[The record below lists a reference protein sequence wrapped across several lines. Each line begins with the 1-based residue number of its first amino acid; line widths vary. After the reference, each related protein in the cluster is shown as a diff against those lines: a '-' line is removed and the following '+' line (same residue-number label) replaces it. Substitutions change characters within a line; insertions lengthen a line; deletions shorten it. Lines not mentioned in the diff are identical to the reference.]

1 MPMDLQLK
9 GRTAL
14 VFGGSRGLGRAIAA
28 EFAAEGAHV
37 VIVARDPARVRRTAD
52 ELGVQGLVGDVSIA
66 GAARE
71 LVGQAAKLLGRS
83 PDILVM
89 NTGGPP
95 PGTFE
100 MVTRAA
106 WQAGFENLWM
116 SLVDGVQATL
126 PSMRRNRWGRILA
139 VTSVAAKEPQSNLII
154 SNGLRAG
161 ILGLLNA
168 LSREVAGDGI
178 TVNALL
184 PGYTNTD
191 RMAELGIDDAKMGSK
206 IPAGRL
212 GDPAEFAA
220 LAAFLASG
228 RASYITGQAI
238 AVDGG
243 LLNSI

>member
-1 MPMDLQLK
+1 MDFQLQDK
-9 GRTAL
+9 TAL
-14 VFGGSRGLGRAIAA
+14 VFGGSKGLGKAIAK
-28 EFAAEGAHV
+28 ELVSEGVKV
-37 VIVARDPARVRRTAD
+37 VIVARNPDTLERTAN
-52 ELGVQGLVGDVSIA
+52 ETGATGLAGDVSATGA
-66 GAARE
+66 GRN
-71 LVGQAAKLLGRS
+71 LVEQATRLLGRS
-83 PDILVM
+83 PEILVT
-89 NTGGPP
+89 NTGGPK
-95 PGTFE
+95 PGGFE
-100 MVTRAA
+100 DVDETH

-116 SLVDGVQATL
+116 SFVDSVQAVL
-126 PSMRRNRWGRILA
+126 PDMRRNKWGRILA
-139 VTSVAAKEPQSNLII
+139 VTSVAAREPQPRLVI

-161 ILGLLNA
+161 LLGLVNS
-168 LSREVAGDGI
+168 LSRDVAGDGI

-184 PGYTNTD
+184 PGYTKTN
-191 RMAELGIDDAKMGSK
+191 RMAELGVDDATMGPK

>member
-1 MPMDLQLK
+1 MDLQLS

-28 EFAAEGAHV
+28 ELAHEGARV
-37 VIVARDPARVRRTAD
+37 VIVARDADRVARVAGEIGALALPGDLAEPGAGRR
-52 ELGVQGLVGDVSIA
+52 LVE
-66 GAARE
+66 AA
-71 LVGQAAKLLGRS
+71 ATLLGQS
-83 PDILVM
+83 PDILVT

-95 PGTFE
+95 TGSFQATNTE
-100 MVTRAA
+100 A
-106 WQAGFENLWM
+106 WTAGFQSLWM
-116 SLVDGVQATL
+116 ATVDSIQAALPTMKVQG
-126 PSMRRNRWGRILA
+126 WGRILA
-139 VTSVAAKEPQSNLII
+139 VTSVAAKEPQPGLVI

-161 ILGLLNA
+161 LLGLLNT

-191 RMAELGIDDAKMGSK
+191 RMAELGVDNATMGPK

-212 GDPAEFAA
+212 GEPAEFAA

-243 LLNSI
+243 LLHSI

>member
-1 MPMDLQLK
+1 MDLQLTGK
-9 GRTAL
+9 TAL
-14 VFGGSRGLGRAIAA
+14 VFGGSRGLGRAIA
-28 EFAAEGAHV
+28 EELIREGARV
-37 VIVARDPARVRRTAD
+37 VIVARDAGRVTRVAAEIGALALAGDLSQPGAGKRLVKDAGDLLARA
-52 ELGVQGLVGDVSIA
+52 
-66 GAARE
+66 
-71 LVGQAAKLLGRS
+71 
-83 PDILVM
+83 PDILVT

-95 PGTFE
+95 KGAFQETTPET
-100 MVTRAA
+100 
-106 WQAGFENLWM
+106 WSAGFQSLWM
-116 SLVDGVQATL
+116 ATVDAIQAAL
-126 PSMRRNRWGRILA
+126 PAMQAQGWGRVLA
-139 VTSVAAKEPQSNLII
+139 VTSVAAKEPQPGLVI

-161 ILGLLNA
+161 LLGLLNS
-168 LSREVAGDGI
+168 LSREVAGQGI

-191 RMAELGIDDAKMGSK
+191 RMAELGVDNATMGPN

-212 GDPAEFAA
+212 GEPAEFAA

>member
-1 MPMDLQLK
+1 MDLQLS

-28 EFAAEGAHV
+28 ELAHEGARV
-37 VIVARDPARVRRTAD
+37 VIVARNADRVARVAGEIGALALPGDLAEPGAGRR
-52 ELGVQGLVGDVSIA
+52 LVE
-66 GAARE
+66 AA
-71 LVGQAAKLLGRS
+71 ATLLGQS
-83 PDILVM
+83 PDILVT

-95 PGTFE
+95 TGSFQATTTE
-100 MVTRAA
+100 A
-106 WQAGFENLWM
+106 WAAGFQSLWM
-116 SLVDGVQATL
+116 ATVDSIQAALPAMKVQG
-126 PSMRRNRWGRILA
+126 WGRILA
-139 VTSVAAKEPQSNLII
+139 VTSVAAKEPQPGLVI

-161 ILGLLNA
+161 LLGLLNT

-184 PGYTNTD
+184 PGYTHTD
-191 RMAELGIDDAKMGSK
+191 RMAELGVDNATMGPK

-212 GDPAEFAA
+212 GEPAEFAA

-243 LLNSI
+243 LLHSI

>member
-1 MPMDLQLK
+1 MDLQLTD
-9 GRTAL
+9 RTAL
-14 VFGGSRGLGRAIAA
+14 VFGGSRGLGRAIA
-28 EFAAEGAHV
+28 EELVREGVRV
-37 VIVARDPARVRRTAD
+37 VIVARDAGRVSRVAAEIGALALPGD
-52 ELGVQGLVGDVSIA
+52 LSQPGSGMDLVRAAGD
-66 GAARE
+66 
-71 LVGQAAKLLGRS
+71 LLGRS
-83 PDILVM
+83 PDILVA

-95 PGTFE
+95 KGSFQETTAE
-100 MVTRAA
+100 TWA
-106 WQAGFENLWM
+106 AGFQTLWM
-116 SLVDGVQATL
+116 ATVDAIQAAL
-126 PSMRRNRWGRILA
+126 PAMQAQGWGRILA
-139 VTSVAAKEPQSNLII
+139 VTSVAAKEPQPGLVI

-161 ILGLLNA
+161 LLGLLNS
-168 LSREVAGDGI
+168 LSREVAGQGV

-184 PGYTNTD
+184 PGYTDTD
-191 RMAELGIDDAKMGSK
+191 RMAELGVDNATMGPK

>member
-1 MPMDLQLK
+1 MDLQLTD
-9 GRTAL
+9 RTAL
-14 VFGGSRGLGRAIAA
+14 VFGGSRGLGRAIA
-28 EFAAEGAHV
+28 EELLREGVRV
-37 VIVARDPARVRRTAD
+37 VTVARDAGRVSRVAS
-52 ELGVQGLVGDVSIA
+52 EVGALALPGDLSQPGA
-66 GAARE
+66 GRE
-71 LVGQAAKLLGRS
+71 LVRAAGDLLGRS
-83 PDILVM
+83 PDILVA

-95 PGTFE
+95 KGSFQETTAE
-100 MVTRAA
+100 TWA
-106 WQAGFENLWM
+106 AGFQSLWM
-116 SLVDGVQATL
+116 ATVDAIQAAL
-126 PSMRRNRWGRILA
+126 PAMQAQGWGRILA
-139 VTSVAAKEPQSNLII
+139 VTSVAAKEPQPGLVI

-161 ILGLLNA
+161 LLGLLNS
-168 LSREVAGDGI
+168 LSREVAGHGI

-184 PGYTNTD
+184 PGYTNTN
-191 RMAELGIDDAKMGSK
+191 RMAELGVDNTTMGPK